1 MRSSIVVVA
10 TVVLAAT
17 SGVCSAQTDRQFT
30 PLELAAGCAPPPTL
44 DGVPNGA
51 PRVIGSQDTVPR
63 RLFGSR
69 DLLVV
74 DAGTK
79 GGMELGQQFFVRR
92 QSRYAMAPDAKGRS
106 ATTVGWVRVVAVNES
121 TSIAVVEQACGGIIQ
136 GDYLEKFEPPVLPAN
151 MTADDRAGEPDF
163 SELARIVIGNED
175 RISVGIGDFTLI
187 DRGSEHGLTA
197 GARFSVYRDVGV
209 AGMPLASVGE
219 GIVVATGEAVS
230 VTRITRARDAVISGD
245 YVAIR
250 K

>member
-10 TVVLAAT
+10 TVVLAVT

-121 TSIAVVEQACGGIIQ
+121 TSIAVVSLSAQDPPRHDPLQRRPARLL
-136 GDYLEKFEPPVLPAN
+136 LESAV
-151 MTADDRAGEPDF
+151 
-163 SELARIVIGNED
+163 
-175 RISVGIGDFTLI
+175 VGI
-187 DRGSEHGLTA
+187 A
-197 GARFSVYRDVGV
+197 GGPA
-209 AGMPLASVGE
+209 P
-219 GIVVATGEAVS
+219 
-230 VTRITRARDAVISGD
+230 TRSG
-245 YVAIR
+245 
-250 K
+250 